1 MYLPSQMMT
10 KSAIKSNEKK
20 LSKDFFD
27 IFSSRQIRHSL
38 IRFRPFFFSSLSI
51 WCSTSTGFE
60 LAMKM
65 LKVKFSVKPAMHSMS
80 YPSSPPPSQ
89 AKILSRKFSL
99 NIHMSKRITISQYL
113 CSKLNLLN
121 NFSLT
126 YFYIST
132 YRGIM

>member
-1 MYLPSQMMT
+1 MVFHKHWLWIGYEDAESE
-10 KSAIKSNEKK
+10 I
-20 LSKDFFD
+20 LSEACNAL
-27 IFSSRQIRHSL
+27 HE
-38 IRFRPFFFSSLSI
+38 LS
-51 WCSTSTGFE
+51 F
-60 LAMKM
+60 L
-65 LKVKFSVKPAMHSMS
+65 
-80 YPSSPPPSQ
+80 PPPSQ